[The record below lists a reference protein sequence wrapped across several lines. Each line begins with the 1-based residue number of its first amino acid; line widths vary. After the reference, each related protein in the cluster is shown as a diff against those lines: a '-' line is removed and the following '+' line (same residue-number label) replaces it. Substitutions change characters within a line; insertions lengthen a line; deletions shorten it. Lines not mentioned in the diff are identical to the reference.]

1 MASADP
7 SMKFVMAS
15 GLKDDLSRSVVRSG
29 LRVRGGQLLGSRGSS
44 LVVLVVENL
53 DVMVKK
59 VKSCVGVKVSEQI
72 FWERSTDG
80 FCLMRHGQFGG
91 SFYCM

>member
-44 LVVLVVENL
+44 LVLVLVENL

-59 VKSCVGVKVSEQI
+59 VKSCDEVES
-72 FWERSTDG
+72 
-80 FCLMRHGQFGG
+80 
-91 SFYCM
+91 